1 MDDKECSKL
10 GGGFRRRVPVVA
22 IDKRVPELA
31 YDYDEQFHHQHDG
44 VTETFG
50 NYDSAGRVGNSI
62 SYNEFKKTVKKIK
75 SGK

>member
-1 MDDKECSKL
+1 MDDKECRKL

-50 NYDSAGRVGNSI
+50 NCVGAWPDLFPEPR
-62 SYNEFKKTVKKIK
+62 Y
-75 SGK
+75 

>member
-31 YDYDEQFHHQHDG
+31 YELVFLQ
-44 VTETFG
+44 
-50 NYDSAGRVGNSI
+50 R
-62 SYNEFKKTVKKIK
+62 
-75 SGK
+75 